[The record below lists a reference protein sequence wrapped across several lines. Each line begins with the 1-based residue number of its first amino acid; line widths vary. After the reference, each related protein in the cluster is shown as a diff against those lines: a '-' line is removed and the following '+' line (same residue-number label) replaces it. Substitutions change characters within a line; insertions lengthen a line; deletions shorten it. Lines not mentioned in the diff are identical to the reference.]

1 MIQAEKKASV
11 TTVEIVLLSY
21 FPPYNALVISVVSLT
36 IAMKKKEEKKKKKKS
51 RRRKLMII

>member
-36 IAMKKKEEKKKKKKS
+36 IAMRKKRRKKEKE
-51 RRRKLMII
+51 RKINRSTAK